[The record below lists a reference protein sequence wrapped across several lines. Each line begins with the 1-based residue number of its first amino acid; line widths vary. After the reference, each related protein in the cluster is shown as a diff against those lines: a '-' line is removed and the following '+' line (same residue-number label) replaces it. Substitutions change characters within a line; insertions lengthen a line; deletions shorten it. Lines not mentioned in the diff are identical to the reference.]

1 MQNITFK
8 IFRFDPEKDKTPYF
22 DNFNIPVSHGDTVL
36 AGMFYIQKN
45 LDPSLAFRFSCR
57 GAVCGS
63 CAMHI
68 NGRYRL
74 ACETQIL
81 ELNAEMI
88 TIQPLGHLQ
97 ALRDLIVDFTP
108 FYKNYS
114 RIKPY
119 LVGKEPVPE
128 KEYIQMPEE
137 RKKIGNTIDCILC
150 GACYGACA
158 TAGVNKEYFGPA
170 ALLKA
175 ERFLRDSRDSIE
187 DERLRIV
194 DDLHGVWRCHSIFS
208 CQEVC
213 PKELSPAEAI
223 LRMKK
228 RILQKTI
235 LFSLSFHCLFYFF

>member
-1 MQNITFK
+1 MENITFK
-8 IFRFDPEKDKTPYF
+8 IFRFDPEINEAPYF
-22 DNFNIPVSHGDTVL
+22 DNFDISVRHGDTVL
-36 AGMFYIQKN
+36 AGLFYIQKN
-45 LDPSLAFRFSCR
+45 IDPSLAFRFSCR

-68 NGRYRL
+68 NGKYCL

-81 ELNAEMI
+81 ELNADTI

-97 ALRDLIVDFTP
+97 VLRDLVVDFTP
-108 FYKNYS
+108 FYENYS

-119 LVGKEPVPE
+119 LIGKEPVPE
-128 KEYIQMPEE
+128 KEYIQTPEE
-137 RKKIGNTIDCILC
+137 RSRLNNIIDCTLC

-170 ALLKA
+170 ALLKV
-175 ERFLRDSRDSIE
+175 ERFLRDSRDSIAN
-187 DERLRIV
+187 ERLRIV

-213 PKELSPAEAI
+213 PKNLSPAKAI
-223 LRMKK
+223 AEIKK
-228 RILQKTI
+228 KLLLKKVKR
-235 LFSLSFHCLFYFF
+235 

>member
-1 MQNITFK
+1 MINFK
-8 IFRFDPEKDKTPYF
+8 IFRFDPERHETPYF
-22 DNFNIPVSHGDTVL
+22 DNFNIPVKQGDTVL
-36 AGMFYIQKN
+36 AGLFYIQKN

-74 ACETQIL
+74 ACETQVL
-81 ELNAEMI
+81 ELNSEKI
-88 TIQPLGHLQ
+88 TIQPLGHLLV
-97 ALRDLIVDFTP
+97 LRDLIVDFTP
-108 FYKNYS
+108 FYENYKQ
-114 RIKPY
+114 IKPY
-119 LVGKEPVPE
+119 LIGKSPVPE
-128 KEYIQMPEE
+128 KEYTQMPEE
-137 RKKIGNTIDCILC
+137 RNKIGNTIDCILC

-175 ERFLRDSRDSIE
+175 ERFLRDSRDSIA

-194 DDLHGVWRCHSIFS
+194 DDLHGVWRCHSIFN

-213 PKELSPAEAI
+213 PKNLSPAKAI
-223 LRMKK
+223 AEIKK
-228 RILQKTI
+228 KLLLKKVKR
-235 LFSLSFHCLFYFF
+235 

>member
-1 MQNITFK
+1 MQKITFK
-8 IFRFDPEKDKTPYF
+8 IFRFDPEKDKSPYF
-22 DNFNIPVSHGDTVL
+22 DNFVIPVRHGDTVL

-68 NGRYRL
+68 NGKYRL

-81 ELNAEMI
+81 ELNAEII
-88 TIQPLGHLQ
+88 TIQPLGHLNV
-97 ALRDLIVDFTP
+97 LRDLVVDFTP
-108 FYKNYS
+108 FYENYR

-119 LVGKEPVPE
+119 LIGNDPAPE
-128 KEYIQMPEE
+128 KEYIQTPEE

-158 TAGVNKEYFGPA
+158 TAGINEEYLGPA
-170 ALLKA
+170 ALLKI
-175 ERFLRDSRDSIE
+175 ERFLSDSRDSIE
-187 DERLRIV
+187 DERLRIA

-223 LRMKK
+223 AKIKK
-228 RILQKTI
+228 RVLKRK
-235 LFSLSFHCLFYFF
+235 L

>member
-8 IFRFDPEKDKTPYF
+8 IFRFDPKINEAPYF
-22 DNFNIPVSHGDTVL
+22 DNFDIPVRHGDTAL
-36 AGMFYIQKN
+36 AGLFYIQKN
-45 LDPSLAFRFSCR
+45 IDPSLAFRFSCR

-68 NGRYRL
+68 NGKYRL

-81 ELNAEMI
+81 ELNNDTI

-97 ALRDLIVDFTP
+97 ILRDLIVDFTP
-108 FYKNYS
+108 FYDNYS

-119 LVGKEPVPE
+119 LIGKGPVPE
-128 KEYIQMPEE
+128 KEYIQLPEE
-137 RKKIGNTIDCILC
+137 RNRIGNTIDCILC
-150 GACYGACA
+150 GACYASCL
-158 TAGVNKEYFGPA
+158 TAGTNKEYFGPA
-170 ALLKA
+170 ALLKV
-175 ERFLRDSRDSIE
+175 ERFLLDSRDNIA

-213 PKELSPAEAI
+213 PKGLSPAEAI
-223 LRMKK
+223 SEIKK
-228 RILQKTI
+228 R
-235 LFSLSFHCLFYFF
+235 LFYYRSH

>member
-8 IFRFDPEKDKTPYF
+8 IFRFDPEKDKKPYF
-22 DNFNIPVSHGDTVL
+22 DNFVIPVSHGDTLL

-68 NGRYRL
+68 NGKYRL
-74 ACETQIL
+74 GCETQVL
-81 ELNAEMI
+81 ELNADTI

-97 ALRDLIVDFTP
+97 VLRDLIVDFTP
-108 FYKNYS
+108 FYENYR

-119 LVGKEPVPE
+119 LIGKDPVPE
-128 KEYIQMPEE
+128 KEYIQTPEE
-137 RKKIGNTIDCILC
+137 RNRIGNTIDCILC
-150 GACYGACA
+150 GACA

-175 ERFLRDSRDSIE
+175 ERFLRDSRDSIK
-187 DERLRIV
+187 DERLKIV

-223 LRMKK
+223 AKIKK
-228 RILQKTI
+228 RILKKGGKKG
-235 LFSLSFHCLFYFF
+235 

>member
-8 IFRFDPEKDKTPYF
+8 IFRFDPEKDKAPYF
-22 DNFNIPVSHGDTVL
+22 DNFKIPVSHGDTVL
-36 AGMFYIQKN
+36 SVLFNIQKT

-74 ACETQIL
+74 ACETQVL
-81 ELNAEMI
+81 KLNAEVI
-88 TIQPLGHLQ
+88 TIQPLGHLPV
-97 ALRDLIVDFTP
+97 LRDLIVDFTR
-108 FYKNYS
+108 FFENYKK
-114 RIKPY
+114 IKPY
-119 LVGKEPVPE
+119 LIGKSPVPE
-128 KEYIQMPEE
+128 REYIQLPEE
-137 RKKIGNTIDCILC
+137 RNKIGNTIDCILC

-170 ALLKA
+170 ALLKT
-175 ERFLRDSRDSIE
+175 ERFLSDSRDSIE

-194 DDLHGVWRCHSIFS
+194 DELHGVWRCHSIFS

-223 LRMKK
+223 AKIKK
-228 RILQKTI
+228 RILKKRLI
-235 LFSLSFHCLFYFF
+235 